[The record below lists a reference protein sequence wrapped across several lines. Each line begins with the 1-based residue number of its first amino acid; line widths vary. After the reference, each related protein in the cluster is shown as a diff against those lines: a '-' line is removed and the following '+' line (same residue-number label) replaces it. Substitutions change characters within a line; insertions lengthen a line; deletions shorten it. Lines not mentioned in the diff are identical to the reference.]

1 MNIDFKLIGKR
12 IQKERKKAKI
22 TQEELAER
30 IDVSVGYVSQIER
43 GFTKVNLNMLSQICT
58 ELNCD
63 IAYIITGTAVNH
75 SSYLNEEITNKI
87 SSLSNIQKQMVLDFI
102 ELLKRNM

>member
-12 IQKERKKAKI
+12 IQDERKKAKI

-30 IDVSVGYVSQIER
+30 IDVSIGYVSQIER
-43 GFTKVNLNMLSQICT
+43 GFTKVNLNMLSKICT

-75 SSYLNEEITNKI
+75 SSYLNEEIMNKI
-87 SSLSNIQKQMVLDFI
+87 STLSNVQKQMVLEII
-102 ELLKRNM
+102 EILKKNM